1 MLRQLTKRSAPD
13 KIIAK
18 DTIKEQPDQDL
29 NSEQQP
35 KLLYLSLTSL
45 STMVNQVIS
54 IVYGNTKIVDPV
66 VQHRFYKAI
75 VDRETIEINN
85 NNLGGD
91 PLVGVRKTFV
101 IEYKNNGNT
110 DDNVVKRRRM
120 LEGEKLDFNWDITN
134 ATYGASPHVW
144 SMGAYTP
151 AYEKL
156 FWALDHKESVRVD
169 NGMAG
174 FDPAYGSGKTMEV
187 TYTHG
192 QNIYDTSAREGSDL
206 KFPMRT

>member
-1 MLRQLTKRSAPD
+1 MD
-13 KIIAK
+13 KIK
-18 DTIKEQPDQDL
+18 GQFQQDL

-35 KLLYLSLTSL
+35 KPPQLSLKI
-45 STMVNQVIS
+45 STMVNQVVS

-66 VQHRFYKAI
+66 VLHRFYKAI
-75 VDRETIEINN
+75 ANREAVEITN

-91 PLVGVRKTFV
+91 PLVGVRKTFI
-101 IEYKNNGNT
+101 IEYKNDGNV
-110 DDNVVKRRRM
+110 DNSVLKRRRF
-120 LEGEKLDFNWDITN
+120 LEGEKVDFSWDITN
-134 ATYGASPHVW
+134 ATYGASPHIW

-156 FWALDHKESVRVD
+156 FWALDHKESVKVE

-174 FDPAYGSGKTMEV
+174 FDPAYGTVKNMDV

-192 QNIYDTSAREGSDL
+192 QNVYSASAREGSDL
-206 KFPMRT
+206 KFAMRT